1 MIILLD
7 PVEPAPI
14 SFRHPVGCVLNMS
27 FEFQHQNGSPA
38 DPTPLYPQFVLVS
51 RTLGYAYGYNVET
64 TVPYSGG
71 AQVEIPGNFFMDL
84 NGYTVELYS
93 RNADGNPLQLLGK
106 GTCRLDGGAYFWL
119 GPLGPASTPVIQ
131 GPPGPPGPQGPAST
145 VPGPQ
150 GPVGPA
156 GQQGERGG
164 TWYTGD
170 GYPAITMPS
179 PVGRVD
185 GDMYLK
191 NIDPDG
197 GTAWRW
203 SASTS
208 SWLYSGADITG
219 PVGPQGPA
227 GPTGPSGTMAAIVS
241 PTVPPTATLP
251 EGALWVQPPDDH
263 LYILQSGEWR
273 GYTADWAWAM
283 P

>member
-131 GPPGPPGPQGPAST
+131 GPPGPPGPPGPAST
-145 VPGPQ
+145 VPGP
-150 GPVGPA
+150 
-156 GQQGERGG
+156 E
-164 TWYTGD
+164 
-170 GYPAITMPS
+170 
-179 PVGRVD
+179 
-185 GDMYLK
+185 
-191 NIDPDG
+191 
-197 GTAWRW
+197 
-203 SASTS
+203 
-208 SWLYSGADITG
+208 G
-219 PVGPQGPA
+219 PVGPQGVQGEQGLPGVPGEASAWYVGNEFPQIVEPPGVRVVGDMYLKAINPNA
-227 GPTGPSGTMAAIVS
+227 GTVWRWASPSTQWVYSGANIIGPPGPDGTMTVIVS
-241 PTVPPTATLP
+241 AAQPALGA
-251 EGALWVQPPDDH
+251 EGQLWYEPNGKH
-263 LYILQSGEWR
+263 LYIIQGGAWR
-273 GYTADWAWAM
+273 LYTADWATA